1 LRITIGH
8 IRVREMAPVVLKI
21 LVATAL
27 MVAVASGMLVLLGHF
42 RLFSLQ
48 HLPGQLLT
56 VLVAGGLAALVY
68 VGGVLVL
75 RVEEVALVKGA
86 VMAKLGR
93 R

>member
-1 LRITIGH
+1 
-8 IRVREMAPVVLKI
+8 MAPTVLKI

-27 MVAVASGMLVLLGHF
+27 MVAVAWGTLVLLGNF

-48 HLPGQLLT
+48 HLLGQLLT
-56 VLVAGGLAALVY
+56 VLVAGGLAGIVY
-68 VGGVLVL
+68 IGVVLVL